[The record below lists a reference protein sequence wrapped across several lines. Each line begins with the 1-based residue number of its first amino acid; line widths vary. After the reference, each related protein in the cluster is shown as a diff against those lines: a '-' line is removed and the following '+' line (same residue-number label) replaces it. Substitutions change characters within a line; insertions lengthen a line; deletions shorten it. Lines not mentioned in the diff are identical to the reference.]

1 MVRRGHL
8 GLIVVVVLLAGFFVL
23 ELGAPGA
30 ALAKK
35 ELELRVEVNLS
46 TFDAAASTLG
56 GMGQVFYV
64 EGTICD
70 TLSGACN
77 PAGIFRCWG
86 WQTLSGAPA
95 NVNVVSQEFEI
106 FGRGKLQ
113 VQGVEDNGPR
123 AVTGGTGDFRNVRG
137 EGDFDVTGFPV
148 FTVSFEL
155 QGEKK

>member
-8 GLIVVVVLLAGFFVL
+8 ALVVVVVLLAGFLVF
-23 ELGAPGA
+23 ELGVPAP

-35 ELELRVEVNLS
+35 DLKLRVVVELG
-46 TFDAAASTLG
+46 TFDASPG
-56 GMGQVFYV
+56 PGMGQAFYV

-70 TLSGACN
+70 KVSGAACE
-77 PAGIFRCWG
+77 PAGVFRCWG
-86 WQTLSGAPA
+86 WQTLSGAPG
-95 NVNVVSQEFEI
+95 NVSVVSQEFEI

-137 EGDFDVTGFPV
+137 EGEFDITGFPV
-148 FTVSFEL
+148 FTVSFKL
-155 QGEKK
+155 QGAKK

>member
-1 MVRRGHL
+1 MVRRGQFA
-8 GLIVVVVLLAGFFVL
+8 LIAVVVLLAGFLVF
-23 ELGAPGA
+23 ELGIPAP

-35 ELELRVEVNLS
+35 GLDLRIVVDFG
-46 TFDAAASTLG
+46 TFDSAPAAS
-56 GMGQVFYV
+56 GMGEAFYV

-86 WQTLSGAPA
+86 WRTQSGMPGD
-95 NVNVVSQEFEI
+95 VVVVSQEFEI

-113 VQGVEDNGPR
+113 LQGVEDAGPR

-137 EGDFDVTGFPV
+137 EATGFDFSGAE
-148 FTVSFEL
+148 FTVNFKL
-155 QGEKK
+155 QGAKK

>member
-8 GLIVVVVLLAGFFVL
+8 ALIVVVVLLAGFFVF
-23 ELGAPGA
+23 ELGIPGA

-35 ELELRVEVNLS
+35 ELELRVAVNFG
-46 TFDAAASTLG
+46 TFDSAPAS
-56 GMGQVFYV
+56 GMGEAFYV
-64 EGTICD
+64 EGIICD
-70 TLSGACN
+70 SLSAGTACN

-86 WQTLSGAPA
+86 WQTLSGALG

-137 EGDFDVTGFPV
+137 EGDFDVTGFPA
-148 FTVSFEL
+148 FTVSFKL
-155 QGEKK
+155 QGAKK